1 MLLNTF
7 FLLKCLNRSLL
18 YKLQCLFEFACLNSC
33 FHLSFISIA
42 PRNMCASLGFGQTAS
57 TTWQMANEAEEI
69 FRFIDSVLVLFRP
82 VSSSAELFFSLRSLN
97 KRPIASEE
105 ITLL

>member
-1 MLLNTF
+1 
-7 FLLKCLNRSLL
+7 
-18 YKLQCLFEFACLNSC
+18 
-33 FHLSFISIA
+33 
-42 PRNMCASLGFGQTAS
+42 MCASLGFGQTAS

-69 FRFIDSVLVLFRP
+69 FRFIDFVLVLFRP